1 MAYQSEFALE
11 NDVLKQLTQ
20 MGYEQLNIHTHD
32 EMLQNFRAIIN
43 ERHIE
48 ALNHQPLTDTEFDR
62 LITDINGKSVFDS
75 AVILRDK
82 YVLKRD
88 DETVV
93 YLSFLDQNKWCQN
106 KFQVT
111 NQVSVKDTYK
121 SRYDVTILING
132 LPLVQIE
139 LKRSGVAISEAFN
152 QVERYRKQNFTGLFR
167 YIQLFVI
174 SNKMET
180 RYYANSDL
188 TILKSHMFY
197 WNNEKNERINHLKH
211 FIEDF
216 LEPCHLAKMIS
227 RYMIVNETDK
237 ILMALRPYQVYAVEK
252 LIERALETNNNGFIW
267 HTTGSGKTLT
277 SFKASQIL
285 SQQEGIKKVIFLVDR
300 KDLDSQTL
308 AEFNKFQE
316 DSVDLTD
323 STRKLLKQ
331 LGDATL
337 PLIVTTIQKNG
348 TCD

>member
-237 ILMALRPYQVYAVEK
+237 ILMALRPYQCM
-252 LIERALETNNNGFIW
+252 R
-267 HTTGSGKTLT
+267 
-277 SFKASQIL
+277 
-285 SQQEGIKKVIFLVDR
+285 
-300 KDLDSQTL
+300 
-308 AEFNKFQE
+308 
-316 DSVDLTD
+316 
-323 STRKLLKQ
+323 LK
-331 LGDATL
+331 
-337 PLIVTTIQKNG
+337 N
-348 TCD
+348 

>member
-1 MAYQSEFALE
+1 M
-11 NDVLKQLTQ
+11 
-20 MGYEQLNIHTHD
+20 
-32 EMLQNFRAIIN
+32 
-43 ERHIE
+43 
-48 ALNHQPLTDTEFDR
+48 
-62 LITDINGKSVFDS
+62 
-75 AVILRDK
+75 
-82 YVLKRD
+82 
-88 DETVV
+88 
-93 YLSFLDQNKWCQN
+93 
-106 KFQVT
+106 
-111 NQVSVKDTYK
+111 SVKDTYK

-188 TILKSHMFY
+188 MILKSHMFY
-197 WNNEKNERINHLKH
+197 WSNEKNERINHLKR

-216 LEPCHLAKMIS
+216 LEPCHLAKIIS

-285 SQQEGIKKVIFLVDR
+285 SQQEGIKKVIL
-300 KDLDSQTL
+300 S
-308 AEFNKFQE
+308 
-316 DSVDLTD
+316 
-323 STRKLLKQ
+323 
-331 LGDATL
+331 
-337 PLIVTTIQKNG
+337 LIHI
-348 TCD
+348 